1 MADLILALD
10 VKGKEKAIAVAD
22 ACASEIDAIKIGYPL
37 VLSTGLGIVK
47 ELAKSGIPIIAD
59 FKVADI
65 PNTNSL
71 ICEEVFAAG
80 CSGIITHAFC
90 GADSLAAIVDG
101 AHAHGGEALVV
112 CEMSHPGALDF
123 LCGANAE
130 KMAAMA
136 KASGADGI
144 IAPAT
149 RPERTA
155 ILRGIIGSD
164 MKICSPGVGAQ
175 GAQPE
180 DVKKYVDGIIVG
192 RAIYDAADVKTA
204 AHAYKQRCL

>member
-1 MADLILALD
+1 MADLLLALD
-10 VKGKEKAIAVAD
+10 VKGKSEAVRVAS
-22 ACASEIDAIKIGYPL
+22 ACTGEVDAIKIGYPL

-47 ELAKSGIPIIAD
+47 DLAKAEIPIIAD

-71 ICEEVFAAG
+71 ICEEVFGVG
-80 CSGIITHAFC
+80 CAGIITHAFC
-90 GADSLAAIVDG
+90 GHDSLAACVDA
-101 AHAHGGEALVV
+101 AHDHGGVCFVV

-123 LCGANAE
+123 LSGDNAE
-130 KMAAMA
+130 RMAEMA
-136 KASGADGI
+136 KTAGADGI

-155 ILRGIIGSD
+155 ILRGIIGSS
-164 MKICSPGVGAQ
+164 MKIYSPGVGAQ

-192 RAIYDAADVKTA
+192 RAIYEAADPKA
-204 AHAYKQRCL
+204 AARGFRMRAR

>member
-10 VKGKEKAIAVAD
+10 VKGREEAVRVAN
-22 ACASEIDAIKIGYPL
+22 ACEGELDAIKIGYPI
-37 VLSTGLGIVK
+37 VLSAGLGIVK
-47 ELAKSGIPIIAD
+47 DLSKAGIPIIAD

-65 PNTNSL
+65 PNTNKL
-71 ICEEVFAAG
+71 ICDEVFSAG

-90 GADSLAAIVDG
+90 GHDSLAAIVDS
-101 AHAHGGEALVV
+101 AHGYGGEAYVV

-123 LCGANAE
+123 LSGANAE
-130 KMAAMA
+130 NMAQMA
-136 KASGADGI
+136 KDAGADGI

-155 ILRGIIGSD
+155 VLRKIIGD
-164 MKICSPGVGAQ
+164 KMKICSPGVGAQ

-192 RAIYDAADVKTA
+192 RAIYESADPKKS
-204 AHAYKQRCL
+204 AHDYKIRCV

>member
-1 MADLILALD
+1 MADLLLAPV
-10 VKGKEKAIAVAD
+10 VKGKSEAVRAAN
-22 ACASEIDAIKIGYPL
+22 ACTGEVDAIKIGYPL

-47 ELAKSGIPIIAD
+47 DLAKADIPIVAD

-71 ICEEVFAAG
+71 ICDEVFGAG
-80 CSGIITHAFC
+80 CSGIITRAFC
-90 GADSLAAIVDG
+90 GHDSLAACVDS
-101 AHAHGGEALVV
+101 AHDHGGVCFVV
-112 CEMSHPGALDF
+112 CEMSHPGALEF
-123 LCGANAE
+123 LTGDNAE
-130 KMAAMA
+130 KMAEMA
-136 KASGADGI
+136 KSAGADGI

-155 ILRGIIGSD
+155 ILRSIIGSS
-164 MKICSPGVGAQ
+164 MKIYSPGVGAQ

-192 RAIYDAADVKTA
+192 RAIYEAADPKTA
-204 AHAYKQRCL
+204 AHEYRMRAR

>member
-1 MADLILALD
+1 MADLLLALD
-10 VKGKEKAIAVAD
+10 VKGKSEAVRVAA
-22 ACASEIDAIKIGYPL
+22 ACGGEVDAIKIGYPL
-37 VLSTGLGIVK
+37 VLSTGLGIVQD
-47 ELAKSGIPIIAD
+47 LAKADIPIIAD

-71 ICEEVFAAG
+71 ICEEVFGAG
-80 CSGIITHAFC
+80 CAGIITHAFC
-90 GADSLAAIVDG
+90 GHDSLAACVDA
-101 AHAHGGEALVV
+101 AHDHGGVCFVV

-123 LCGANAE
+123 LTGENAE
-130 KMAAMA
+130 RMAAMA
-136 KASGADGI
+136 KAAGADGI

-155 ILRGIIGSD
+155 VLRGIIGTS
-164 MKICSPGVGAQ
+164 MKIYSPGVGAQ

-192 RAIYDAADVKTA
+192 RAIYEAADPKAA
-204 AHAYKQRCL
+204 AHSFRVRAR

>member
-1 MADLILALD
+1 MADLFLALD
-10 VKGKEKAIAVAD
+10 MKGEDEAVRVAS
-22 ACASEIDAIKIGYPL
+22 ACTGEVDAIKIGYPL

-47 ELAKSGIPIIAD
+47 ELAKARIPIIAD

-71 ICEEVFAAG
+71 ICEEVFGAG

-90 GADSLAAIVDG
+90 GGDSLAACVDA
-101 AHAHGGEALVV
+101 AHDHGGVCFVV

-123 LCGANAE
+123 LSGENAVR
-130 KMAAMA
+130 MAQMA
-136 KASGADGI
+136 KAAGADGI

-149 RPERTA
+149 RPEGTA
-155 ILRGIIGSD
+155 ILRGVIGGE
-164 MKICSPGVGAQ
+164 MKIYSPGVGAQ

-180 DVKKYVDGIIVG
+180 DVKKYVDGVIVG
-192 RAIYDAADVKTA
+192 RAIYEATDPRAA
-204 AHAYKQRCL
+204 AHEFRVRAR

>member
-1 MADLILALD
+1 MADLLLALD
-10 VKGKEKAIAVAD
+10 VKGKNEAVRVAE
-22 ACASEIDAIKIGYPL
+22 ACTGELDAIKIGYPL

-47 ELAKSGIPIIAD
+47 DLAKADIPIIAD

-71 ICEEVFAAG
+71 ICEEVFGAG
-80 CSGIITHAFC
+80 CAGIITHAFC
-90 GADSLAAIVDG
+90 GHDSLTACVDAAHD
-101 AHAHGGEALVV
+101 HGGVCFVV

-123 LCGANAE
+123 LTGRNAE
-130 KMAAMA
+130 QMAEMA
-136 KASGADGI
+136 KAAGADGI

-155 ILRGIIGSD
+155 VLRGIIGNS
-164 MKICSPGVGAQ
+164 MKIYSPGVGAQ
-175 GAQPE
+175 GARPE

-192 RAIYDAADVKTA
+192 RAIYEAADPKSA
-204 AHAYKQRCL
+204 AHEFRMRAR

>member
-1 MADLILALD
+1 MADLLLALD
-10 VKGKEKAIAVAD
+10 VKGKSEAVRVAN
-22 ACASEIDAIKIGYPL
+22 ACTGEVDAIKIGYPL

-47 ELAKSGIPIIAD
+47 ELAKADMPIIAD

-71 ICEEVFAAG
+71 ICDEVFGAG

-90 GADSLAAIVDG
+90 GHDSLAACVDS
-101 AHAHGGEALVV
+101 AHDHGGVCFVV
-112 CEMSHPGALDF
+112 CEMSHPGALEF
-123 LCGANAE
+123 LTGDNAE
-130 KMAAMA
+130 KMAEMA
-136 KASGADGI
+136 KTAGADGI

-155 ILRGIIGSD
+155 ILRSIIGSS
-164 MKICSPGVGAQ
+164 MKIYSPGVGAQ

-192 RAIYDAADVKTA
+192 RAIYEAADPKTA
-204 AHAYKQRCL
+204 AHEFRVRAR

>member
-10 VKGKEKAIAVAD
+10 VKGSAEAVRITN
-22 ACASEIDAIKIGYPL
+22 ACEGELDAIKIGYPL
-37 VLSTGLGIVK
+37 VLSAGLEIVK
-47 ELAKSGIPIIAD
+47 ELSKAEIPIIAD

-65 PNTNSL
+65 PNTNKL
-71 ICEEVFAAG
+71 ICDEVFSAG
-80 CSGIITHAFC
+80 CFGIITHAFC
-90 GADSLAAIVDG
+90 GHDSLAAIVDS
-101 AHAHGGEALVV
+101 AHDYGGEAYVV

-123 LCGANAE
+123 LSGANAE
-130 KMAAMA
+130 KMAKMA
-136 KASGADGI
+136 KDAGADGI

-155 ILRGIIGSD
+155 VLRNIIGNK

-180 DVKKYVDGIIVG
+180 DVKKYVDAIIVG
-192 RAIYDAADVKTA
+192 RAIYESPDPKKA
-204 AHAYKQRCL
+204 AHDFKIRCL

>member
-1 MADLILALD
+1 MSDLLLALD
-10 VKGKEKAIAVAD
+10 VKGREKAIAVAE
-22 ACASEIDAIKIGYPL
+22 ACAGEIDAIKIGYPL

-47 ELAKSGIPIIAD
+47 DLAKFGTPILAD

-71 ICEEVFAAG
+71 ICEEVFSAG

-90 GADSLAAIVDG
+90 GEDSLAAVVDS
-101 AHAHGGEALVV
+101 AHAHGGEAFVV
-112 CEMSHPGALDF
+112 CEMSHPGALAF
-123 LCGANAE
+123 LSGDNAE
-130 KMAAMA
+130 KMAGMA
-136 KASGADGI
+136 KSAGADGI

-155 ILRGIIGSD
+155 RLRSIIGSG

-180 DVKKYVDGIIVG
+180 DVKKFVDGIIVG
-192 RAIYDAADVKTA
+192 RAIYEAADPKKA
-204 AHAYKQRCL
+204 AHDFKLRCI

>member
-1 MADLILALD
+1 MADLLLALD
-10 VKGKEKAIAVAD
+10 VKGKEKAVEVAE
-22 ACASEIDAIKIGYPL
+22 ACAGEIDAIKIGYPL
-37 VLSTGLGIVK
+37 VLSAGLGIVK
-47 ELAKSGIPIIAD
+47 DLAKFGTPIIAD

-90 GADSLAAIVDG
+90 GEDSLSAIVDG
-101 AHAHGGEALVV
+101 AHAHGGEAYVV
-112 CEMSHPGALDF
+112 CEMSHPGALTF
-123 LCGANAE
+123 LTGANAE
-130 KMAAMA
+130 KMAGMA
-136 KASGADGI
+136 KAAGADGI

-155 ILRGIIGSD
+155 VLRDIIGND

-192 RAIYDAADVKTA
+192 RAIYEAEDVKAA
-204 AHAYKQRCL
+204 AHAYKLRCI